1 MVNQKKTTIHIEMNA
16 DFDGDY
22 DTGQV
27 SPASGANPGYKNAT
41 VKMAPVGNEINY
53 PKEKWPRADNIFM
66 GKQSLSYQEYESAI
80 WKNREVKGYEKYA
93 EWGMYVILGILTG
106 LSGFL
111 MDTIEETLVHFK
123 DHFT

>member
-1 MVNQKKTTIHIEMNA
+1 
-16 DFDGDY
+16 
-22 DTGQV
+22 V
-27 SPASGANPGYKNAT
+27 SPASGTNASYKNAA
-41 VKMAPVGNEINY
+41 VKMTPVGNEINY
-53 PKEKWPRADNIFM
+53 PKENWPRKDNIFM

-80 WKNREVKGYEKYA
+80 WKNREVKPYEKYA
-93 EWGMYVILGILTG
+93 EWAMYVFLGILTG